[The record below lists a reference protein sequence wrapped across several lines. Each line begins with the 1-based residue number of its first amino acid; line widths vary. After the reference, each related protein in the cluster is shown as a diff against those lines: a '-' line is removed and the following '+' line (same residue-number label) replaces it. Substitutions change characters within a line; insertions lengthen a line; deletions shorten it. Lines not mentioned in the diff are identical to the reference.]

1 MERITATYFIETPL
15 SPEKAAEVL
24 AGEQSSGT
32 FVAVPG
38 ETAELKE
45 RFAARVESVE
55 ELQTVNQ
62 PSIPNEKNTAAQYDQ
77 AIVKVSWSVENFG
90 YNLPV
95 LISTLQGNL
104 YELRQFTGLKL
115 MDIDF
120 PDSYIQHYRGPKF
133 GIKGSRKLTSV
144 DGRPLI
150 GTIIKPSIGLTPQQ
164 TAGIV
169 QTLGEAGIDFIK
181 DDELLSSSAN
191 SFFEERVQEVMKIIN
206 ALADK
211 SGKKIMYAFNI
222 SGEMDEML
230 HRYETIV
237 NAGGICAMIS
247 LNSVGISGVKRI
259 CDIGELAIHGHR
271 NGWGML
277 TRHPLLGIDFSAY
290 QKLWRLAGV
299 DQIHVNGIQN
309 KFWESDDSVVRSIEA
324 CLKPMANTFSVLP
337 VVSSGQ
343 WGGQAFE
350 TWRQTK
356 TIDLLYMAG
365 GGIMAHPMGAAAGVT
380 ALQQAWKAAVD
391 GLTLSDAVKLYPEFA
406 KSVEKFGTKN

>member
-62 PSIPNEKNTAAQYDQ
+62 PSIPSEKNTAAQYDQ

-247 LNSVGISGVKRI
+247 LNSVGISGVKKI

-365 GGIMAHPMGAAAGVT
+365 GGIMAHPIGAAAGVT

-391 GLTLSDAVKLYPEFA
+391 GLT
-406 KSVEKFGTKN
+406 